1 MLIAIEGIDGSG
13 KTTLA
18 KELKKWLEN
27 EKKKKVLLT
36 AEPFTEEI
44 SKLIQEEGW
53 KDPVT
58 LTLLFS
64 ADRGIHVNWIMKQ
77 NQYNIIITDRYY
89 YSTIAY
95 QSAMGIDKNWII
107 EVNKF
112 FPKPELTLLL
122 DIPAEIAI
130 TRIKKDDK
138 FNFKEKLS
146 LLQKVRENYLE
157 IAKNENS
164 IKIINSTK
172 TFEEVLSEAKNYVE
186 ELIS

>member
-18 KELKKWLEN
+18 KDLVKWLEE
-27 EKKKKVLLT
+27 EKKKKTLLT

-44 SKLIQEEGW
+44 TKLIQQEGW

-58 LTLLFS
+58 LALLFS
-64 ADRGIHVNWIMKQ
+64 ADRGVHINWITKQ
-77 NQYNIIITDRYY
+77 DYDIIITDRYY

-107 EVNKF
+107 EVNKY
-112 FPKPELTLLL
+112 FPKPELTILL
-122 DIPAEIAI
+122 DLPAEIAL

-146 LLQKVRENYLE
+146 LLQKVRENYLN
-157 IAKNENS
+157 IAKLDKT
-164 IKIINSTK
+164 IRIIDSTK
-172 TFEEVLSEAKNYVE
+172 SFKEVLKEAKNYVE
-186 ELIS
+186 ELVS

>member
-18 KELKKWLEN
+18 KELTKWLEKN
-27 EKKKKVLLT
+27 KKKKVLLT

-44 SKLIQEEGW
+44 TRLIQEEGW
-53 KDPVT
+53 KDAVT

-64 ADRGIHVNWIMKQ
+64 ADRGVHINWLMKQ
-77 NQYNIIITDRYY
+77 TTYDIIITDRYY

-107 EVNKF
+107 EVNKY
-112 FPKPELTLLL
+112 FPKPELTILL
-122 DIPAEIAI
+122 DLPAEVAI
-130 TRIKKDDK
+130 KRIKNDDK

-146 LLQKVRENYLE
+146 LLQKVRENYLN
-157 IAKNENS
+157 IAKGENS
-164 IKIINSTK
+164 MKIIDSSKN
-172 TFEEVLSEAKNYVE
+172 FEEVLKEAKNYLE